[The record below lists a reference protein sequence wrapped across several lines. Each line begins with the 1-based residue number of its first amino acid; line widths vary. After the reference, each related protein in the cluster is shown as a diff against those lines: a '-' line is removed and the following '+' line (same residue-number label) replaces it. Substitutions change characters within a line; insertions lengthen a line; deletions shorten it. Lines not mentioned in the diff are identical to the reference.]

1 MIKKAV
7 TEEKTLTEQL
17 QFPVEVFIRKNREDP
32 MEENFHWHDCFEILY
47 VLKGKAEYLSGA
59 KQEIFPLVPGD
70 FVLIRCR
77 EIHTIICSAQ
87 DETEIL
93 VVKFMPSAISSP
105 YFHCSDFSYIS
116 AFLNSENV
124 YHLESQEQNEIRKIL
139 ESIYQEYSTKRKAYE
154 LVIRSDVYRL
164 AAACIRHHMIIL
176 PEHVPD
182 AEYQALLPALRFI
195 EKNYATDITL
205 HQISEML
212 HLNYIYTSRF
222 FKKIVGKSFKQ
233 YLDYIRISE
242 AEKLLLNSRDYIYI
256 IAAKCGFSSQ
266 QTFVRTFKRIRGY
279 SPKVKKRSFSSK

>member
-1 MIKKAV
+1 
-7 TEEKTLTEQL
+7 
-17 QFPVEVFIRKNREDP
+17 
-32 MEENFHWHDCFEILY
+32 
-47 VLKGKAEYLSGA
+47 
-59 KQEIFPLVPGD
+59 
-70 FVLIRCR
+70 
-77 EIHTIICSAQ
+77 
-87 DETEIL
+87 
-93 VVKFMPSAISSP
+93 
-105 YFHCSDFSYIS
+105 
-116 AFLNSENV
+116 
-124 YHLESQEQNEIRKIL
+124 
-139 ESIYQEYSTKRKAYE
+139 
-154 LVIRSDVYRL
+154 
-164 AAACIRHHMIIL
+164 MIIL

-182 AEYQALLPALRFI
+182 AEYQALLPVLRFI

-212 HLNYIYTSRF
+212 HLNYTYTSRF